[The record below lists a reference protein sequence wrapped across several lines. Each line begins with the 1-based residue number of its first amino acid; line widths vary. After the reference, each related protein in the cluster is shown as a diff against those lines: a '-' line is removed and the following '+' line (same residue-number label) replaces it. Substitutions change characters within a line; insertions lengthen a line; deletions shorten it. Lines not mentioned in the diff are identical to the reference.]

1 MAIDRI
7 DPIFLSQ
14 NGSKHQPELMLS
26 AVLHLMSHYTARSAE
41 SGACLKLASV
51 IERHLKAL
59 AGLPD
64 LGPVLQATCQQL
76 SEQWAGVVE
85 RAMPRPPQKNSF
97 LSRIMSAA
105 KTGAPATAAH
115 PHQDIRHV

>member
-1 MAIDRI
+1 MAIDRL

-14 NGSKHQPELMLS
+14 HNAAHQPELMLS

-85 RAMPRPPQKNSF
+85 RAMPRPPPRSTF
-97 LSRIMSAA
+97 RSRILSVA
-105 KTGAPATAAH
+105 KANAPAGPACH
-115 PHQDIRHV
+115 P